1 MSWFSDHAVLFAL
14 ICAAA
19 AVVYGLWLTSWLLG
33 RPAGTERMQEIARAV
48 QEGAAAYLR
57 RQYVTIAI
65 VAIVPFLLLGFYHR
79 LGWGTAIGFLI
90 GAALSAAA
98 GFIGMN
104 VAVRSNVRTAEA
116 ARTGLPAALNVAF
129 RAGSVTGLLVV
140 GLGLLGVAGYYW
152 ALTGWLNHSETSAIH
167 DLIGLAFGG
176 SLISVFARLGGGIY
190 TKAADVGADL
200 VGKIEAGIP
209 EDDPRNP
216 AVIADNVGDNVGDC
230 AGMAADLFE
239 TYAVTAVAVMLLGV
253 TGAAATTGTHLWL
266 FPLVIGGVSII
277 SSIIG
282 VQFARVRD
290 GGNVMNALYRAVLV
304 ATVISAVLFIP
315 VTKAFDTSGNY
326 SFGNL
331 YGSALVGLAVTF
343 LLVAITEY
351 YTGTRWNPVK
361 SISKASQTG
370 HATNIIE
377 GLAVGMQATALPV
390 IVIAAGILLANH
402 FSGLFGIG
410 VAVMAQLSM
419 TGLIVALDAYGP
431 VTDNAGGIAEMA
443 DLPPEVRAI
452 TDPLDAVGNTTK
464 AVTKGYA
471 IGSAALAALVL
482 FGSYADE
489 LHTQADQ
496 GSGLAGLTFD
506 LSNAWVIAGLFIGG
520 LMPFLFASLA
530 MQAVGRV
537 GGEVVQEVRRQF
549 RENPGIMEGTSR
561 PEYGRAIDI
570 VTKSAIRSMML
581 PALVPIGIPIVVGII
596 NARMLGGLLIGTI
609 VTGLFLA
616 IAMTSGGG
624 AWDNAKKL
632 IEDGEY
638 GGKGSEAHAAA
649 VTGDTVGD
657 PYKDTAGPAINPMIK
672 IANIVAILIIPLI
685 ISIHG

>member
-1 MSWFSDHAVLFAL
+1 MLFAL
-14 ICAAA
+14 ICAGV
-19 AVVYGLWLTSWLLG
+19 AVAYGIWLTVWLLG
-33 RPAGTERMQEIARAV
+33 RPEGNERMKEIAKAV

-57 RQYVTIAI
+57 RQYMTIAA
-65 VAIVPFLLLGFYHR
+65 VSIVPFLLLGFYNK
-79 LGWGTAIGFLI
+79 LGWGTAIGLLV
-90 GAALSAAA
+90 GAILSAGA

-104 VAVRSNVRTAEA
+104 VAVRANLRTAEA
-116 ARTGLPAALNVAF
+116 ARGGLKPALNVAF
-129 RAGSVTGLLVV
+129 RAGSVTGMMVV
-140 GLGLLGVAGYYW
+140 GLALFGVAGYYW
-152 ALTGWLNHSETSAIH
+152 VLTGWLDNSADSAIH

-190 TKAADVGADL
+190 TKAADIGADL

-239 TYAVTAVAVMLLGV
+239 TYAVTAVAVMLLG
-253 TGAAATTGTHLWL
+253 TQ
-266 FPLVIGGVSII
+266 FPSSGLALYPLALGGMSILASVIGTF
-277 SSIIG
+277 
-282 VQFARVRD
+282 FARV
-290 GGNVMNALYRAVLV
+290 GKTGNIMNALYKAVLV
-304 ATVISAVLFIP
+304 ATVLSAIGFIP
-315 VTKAFDTSGNY
+315 VTMAYDGGKF
-326 SFGNL
+326 SFTDL
-331 YGSALVGLAVTF
+331 YCASLVGLVVTF

-351 YTGTRWNPVK
+351 YTGSRWGPVK
-361 SISKASQTG
+361 SISSASQTG

-390 IVIAAGILLANH
+390 IVIAAGILVAHH
-402 FSGLFGIG
+402 FAGLYGIG

-443 DLPPEVRAI
+443 NLDESVRAI

-482 FGSYADE
+482 FDSYTTGLADE
-489 LHTQADQ
+489 
-496 GSGLAGLTFD
+496 GLTSTFS
-506 LSNAWVIAGLFIGG
+506 LSDAWVIAGLFIGG

-537 GGEVVQEVRRQF
+537 GGEVVTEVRRQF
-549 RENPGIMEGTSR
+549 RENPGIMEGTTR

-570 VTKSAIRSMML
+570 VTNSAIKAMLL
-581 PALVPIGIPIVVGII
+581 PALIPILFPIVVGII

-632 IEDGEY
+632 IEDGAY
-638 GGKGSEAHAAA
+638 GGKGSEAHSAS

-685 ISIHG
+685 VSIHG

>member
-14 ICAAA
+14 ICAGA
-19 AVVYGLWLTSWLLG
+19 AVAYGLGLTKWILAQ
-33 RPAGTERMQEIARAV
+33 PAGTERMQEIARAV

-57 RQYVTIAI
+57 RQYITIAG
-65 VAIVPFLLLGFYHR
+65 VAIVPFLLLGLYNK
-79 LGWGTAIGFLI
+79 LGWGTAVGFLI
-90 GAALSAAA
+90 GAVLSSAA

-116 ARTGLPAALNVAF
+116 ARSGLSPALNVAF

-152 ALTGWLNHSETSAIH
+152 ALTGWLGHTPNSAIK
-167 DLIGLAFGG
+167 DLLGLAFGG
-176 SLISVFARLGGGIY
+176 SLISVFARLGGGIF

-200 VGKIEAGIP
+200 VGKLEAGIP

-239 TYAVTAVAVMLLGV
+239 TYAVTAVAVMLLGIS
-253 TGAAATTGTHLWL
+253 GGAATTGKHLWL
-266 FPLVIGGVSII
+266 FPLAIGGLSILT
-277 SSIIG
+277 SIIG
-282 VQFARVRD
+282 SLFARVRE
-290 GGNVMNALYRAVLV
+290 GGNVMNALYRSVLV
-304 ATVISAVLFIP
+304 ATVLSALGFIP
-315 VTKAFDTSGNY
+315 ITLGFCTSGRF
-326 SFGNL
+326 SFWHL
-331 YGSALVGLAVTF
+331 YVAELVGLVVTF
-343 LLVAITEY
+343 LLVGITEY

-361 SISKASQTG
+361 AIARASETG

-377 GLAVGMQATALPV
+377 GLAIGMQATALPV

-402 FSGLFGIG
+402 VAGLYGIG

-482 FGSYADE
+482 FDSYTTG
-489 LHTQADQ
+489 LADQ
-496 GSGLAGLTFD
+496 GLASTFS
-506 LSNAWVIAGLFIGG
+506 LSDAWVIAGLFIGG

-537 GGEVVQEVRRQF
+537 GGEVVTEVRRQF
-549 RENPGIMEGTSR
+549 RENPGIMEGTTR

-570 VTKSAIRSMML
+570 VTGSALKAMLL
-581 PALVPIGIPIVVGII
+581 PALIPILFPIIVGII

-632 IEDGEY
+632 IEDGAF
-638 GGKGSEAHAAA
+638 GGKGSEAHAAS

-685 ISIHG
+685 VSIHG

>member
-1 MSWFSDHAVLFAL
+1 VLFAL

-152 ALTGWLNHSETSAIH
+152 VLTGWLNHSETSAIH